1 MLCNIP
7 KILNNII
14 LFINSFQSQ
23 KHLKNLLQSTLKI
36 SILFLFTLQ
45 ICSCATMTPVVVYAE
60 YPTNFEKKFH
70 NVSIRKYKDIDKTPD
85 DIIVYTKDLPNEFY
99 YYDNEEQIGF
109 NNSETSEYKVLGLA
123 LADYNLAL
131 YLRTGYMLYSTQQK
145 FIDEESWRETFCRI
159 QGPLKL
165 FSIGAWAFVPTNYPC
180 IPEYPEDLSQRK
192 KILLDTLKKATAA
205 IEGDILILKNP
216 SHFLVEKESPPYK
229 SFKDSEKKVR
239 QGLYLEGIIVRFKN
253 RTEEQK

>member
-1 MLCNIP
+1 MLYNIP
-7 KILNNII
+7 KILNNKI
-14 LFINSFQSQ
+14 LLKIFLGYQ
-23 KHLKNLLQSTLKI
+23 KHFKIRFQSTLKI
-36 SILFLFTLQ
+36 LILFFFTLQ

-85 DIIVYTKDLPNEFY
+85 DIIVYTKDLPKEFY
-99 YYDNEEQIGF
+99 YYDKEEQIGF
-109 NNSETSEYKVLGLA
+109 NDSETSEYKVLGLA

-131 YLRTGYMLYSTQQK
+131 YLRTGYMLYTTQQK

-165 FSIGAWAFVPTNYPC
+165 FTIGAWAFVPTNYPC

-205 IEGDILILKNP
+205 IDGDILILKNP
-216 SHFLVEKESPPYK
+216 SHFLVGKEYPPYK
-229 SFKDSEKKVR
+229 TFNDSEKKVR
-239 QGLYLEGIIVRFKN
+239 QGLYLEGIIVQFKN
-253 RTEEQK
+253 RAEEQK